1 MKTMAFAKR
10 PMASRS
16 IVLSSIKDRSETPMA
31 TGHHSEAACAFGPL
45 AFQPVAG
52 LEDPPHHSEADRQ
65 EQDGHGEAQSHAHI
79 GHSEETPAEAADQID
94 HRIEQRH
101 LLPKW
106 REHVD
111 GIEGT
116 TEEGERRDDEQRH
129 DLQPLEAV
137 SPDAEH
143 EAEQT
148 ESGRRQHE
156 EGEHEQRVLDADRH
170 EEAGGGED
178 DQADDD
184 RFGRRGADIAD
195 DDL

>member
-16 IVLSSIKDRSETPMA
+16 IVLSSIKGPLRNA
-31 TGHHSEAACAFGPL
+31 HGHWSDYHSEAACAFGRL

-65 EQDGHGEAQSHAHI
+65 KQDGHGEAQSHAHI
-79 GHSEETPAEAADQID
+79 GHAEETPAEAADQID

-106 REHVD
+106 REHVY

-116 TEEGERRDDEQRH
+116 TEEGERGDDEQRH
-129 DLQPLEAV
+129 DLQPFEAV

-143 EAEQT
+143 EAEQA
-148 ESGRRQHE
+148 ESDRREHK
-156 EGEHEQRVLDADRH
+156 EGEPE
-170 EEAGGGED
+170 
-178 DQADDD
+178 
-184 RFGRRGADIAD
+184 
-195 DDL
+195 

>member
-16 IVLSSIKDRSETPMA
+16 IVLSSIKGPLRNA
-31 TGHHSEAACAFGPL
+31 HGHWSDYHSEAA
-45 AFQPVAG
+45 
-52 LEDPPHHSEADRQ
+52 RQ

-116 TEEGERRDDEQRH
+116 TEEGERGDDEQRH
-129 DLQPLEAV
+129 DLQPFEAA

-143 EAEQT
+143 KAEQA
-148 ESGRRQHE
+148 ESDRR
-156 EGEHEQRVLDADRH
+156 
-170 EEAGGGED
+170 
-178 DQADDD
+178 
-184 RFGRRGADIAD
+184 
-195 DDL
+195 